1 MGMLI
6 DGVWCHD
13 ASRNMKDGAF
23 KREPSALQH
32 RSVSEIAEHFRN
44 GTRVVIVASQS
55 CPWSHRTTLVRSLK
69 RLHEID
75 VVVAGGPRTEGY
87 ALSGHDG
94 IGLDETPVRHVHQLY
109 SATDP
114 TYTGRATVPLLW
126 DAKTGAILSNESATI
141 ARALDRIDC
150 GWRLAPDT
158 QASEIDAIN
167 ARIYDGLANAVY
179 RAGFAM
185 AQSAYTSA
193 VSDVFATLDWLEA
206 HLADRRCLLGHQI
219 SEADL
224 FLFATLIRFDAVY
237 VPLFRCTRRR
247 LVDYAALWAYARDIF
262 SLPGIADTFDFKA
275 NLEGYFLNDTDNNP
289 HGILPELPDAKW
301 SEPHGREAM
310 GALTVWQDGGL
321 VAFDDVAA
329 IDHER

>member
-6 DGVWCHD
+6 DGVWRHD
-13 ASRNMKDGAF
+13 ANRYMKDGDF
-23 KREPSALQH
+23 KREPSALPH
-32 RSVSEIAEHFRN
+32 RSVLEITEHFCN
-44 GTRVVIVASQS
+44 STEIVIVASQS
-55 CPWSHRTTLVRSLK
+55 CPWSHRTTLVRALK
-69 RLHEID
+69 GLHDIS

-87 ALSGHDG
+87 ALSGHNCM
-94 IGLDETPVRHVHQLY
+94 GLDEAPVRHVHQLY
-109 SATDP
+109 RATDP
-114 TYTGRATVPLLW
+114 AYTGRATVPLLW
-126 DAKTGAILSNESATI
+126 DAKSGAILSNESATI

-150 GWRLAPDT
+150 CWCLAPDT
-158 QASEIDAIN
+158 QVREIDAIN

-179 RAGFAM
+179 RAGFAT

-206 HLADRRCLLGHQI
+206 DLSERRCLLGKQI

-224 FLFATLIRFDAVY
+224 FLFATLVRFDAVY

-247 LVDYAALWAYARDIF
+247 LVDYPALWAYARDIF

-289 HGILPELPDAKW
+289 HGILPELPDANW
-301 SEPHGREAM
+301 GEPHGREAL
-310 GALTVWQDGGL
+310 GTLTVWQDGGL
-321 VAFDDVAA
+321 GAFDDVAV
-329 IDHER
+329 IDHEG